1 MRPHESQ
8 HGPIG
13 DKENVSRKDVVID
26 MERFIMK
33 RYVEKDLRE
42 DDDRNEE
49 ALQWIN
55 DYAASFRDFINDNPD
70 LIARWEKERE
80 AVALEIEE
88 KLYKKKH

>member
-8 HGPIG
+8 HDPIG
-13 DKENVSRKDVVID
+13 GKENVSRKDVVIGIEYFII
-26 MERFIMK
+26 ERYK
-33 RYVEKDLRE
+33 EKHLRE
-42 DDDRNEE
+42 GGDRNEK

-80 AVALEIEE
+80 AVVLEIEK